1 MMLQLECSN
10 RTEGPPPVTLYP
22 LLVIIMAVILFLLL
36 ITSLSFTISYRYRC
50 AAVGLVNL
58 KTKCGLWAPP
68 LTLNILVLLQMEAR
82 V

>member
-1 MMLQLECSN
+1 MFVASTNETMMLQLECSN

-58 KTKCGLWAPP
+58 KTKCRHF
-68 LTLNILVLLQMEAR
+68 LQP
-82 V
+82 